1 MSPFLLSLLALGLG
15 FDIPAKQEADTLVL
29 CPVEFQP
36 ALKPW
41 VEYRQQQG
49 HRIKVMHPAKTS
61 YGIRL
66 QVRKEAASGMLK
78 NLVIVGDASDQ
89 RSDASHLVPTDYV
102 KAQVNVKFGS
112 EPEISSD
119 NTYADLNSDGIPDL
133 TLGRMPVDSSSELEQ
148 FIRRIKQYESQVS
161 FGPWM
166 RRMNF
171 VAGVGGFGT
180 LVDKMIEQSTKQIIT
195 DLIPPAYE
203 TSMTYGSWSSPYC
216 PDPRRFSETTVDRFN
231 EGCLFW
237 CYIGHGNKRRLDRVM
252 LPDGRCDILD
262 CDSARFLNAQ
272 HGSPI
277 AIFLACYTGA
287 IDGPDDCLSEEM
299 LRQPHG
305 PIAIVSSSRVAMPYG
320 MAVLSLEMLDG
331 YFQGNVTTLG
341 ELLLQSKQ
349 KLVAEQSESNRY
361 RKLIE
366 SMGRAFMPEPDL
378 LKEER
383 KEHVHLMHLLGDP
396 LLRLKKPVKIV
407 LDSNDRIQ
415 AGDTLVV
422 RGDSPLGGTMTV
434 DICYKRDRFRNRP
447 ARRRE
452 YDSSEQAF
460 AQYDA
465 VYRETH
471 QLTCCAKQF
480 VIEPGE
486 FEIKIDVPA
495 DASGECFVRG
505 MVESGSGFALGARP
519 LYVDP
524 RED

>member
-1 MSPFLLSLLALGLG
+1 M
-15 FDIPAKQEADTLVL
+15 
-29 CPVEFQP
+29 
-36 ALKPW
+36 
-41 VEYRQQQG
+41 
-49 HRIKVMHPAKTS
+49 
-61 YGIRL
+61 
-66 QVRKEAASGMLK
+66 
-78 NLVIVGDASDQ
+78 
-89 RSDASHLVPTDYV
+89 
-102 KAQVNVKFGS
+102 
-112 EPEISSD
+112 
-119 NTYADLNSDGIPDL
+119 
-133 TLGRMPVDSSSELEQ
+133 
-148 FIRRIKQYESQVS
+148 
-161 FGPWM
+161 
-166 RRMNF
+166 
-171 VAGVGGFGT
+171 
-180 LVDKMIEQSTKQIIT
+180 
-195 DLIPPAYE
+195 
-203 TSMTYGSWSSPYC
+203 
-216 PDPRRFSETTVDRFN
+216 
-231 EGCLFW
+231 FW